1 MFIIDGHSN
10 QLTIKEKKVHNLIER
25 AKTEKR
31 SLLETEAKELLREY
45 GIPVPDFKLI
55 KSEDEIIG
63 LAKEINFPIAMK
75 IVSPD
80 IIHKSDAG
88 GVKIGLKDEKEA
100 KLAYQG
106 IISEAKKHNKEAKI
120 SGAIVYTIV
129 PQGTEIIIGMMKDPH
144 FGPVIMF
151 GLGGIFVEVLKD
163 ISFRILPIEERDA
176 REMIA
181 EIKGYEILKGIR
193 GESPRDIQAIEEVL
207 MKVSKLTM
215 ENPEINEIDLNP
227 IFVFEKG
234 LQVVDARMIL

>member
-1 MFIIDGHSN
+1 MHRII
-10 QLTIKEKKVHNLIER
+10 KK
-25 AKTEKR
+25 AKKEKR

-55 KSEDEIIG
+55 KSKDEIAG

-88 GVKIGLKDEKEA
+88 GVKLNIKNEKEA

-106 IISEAKKHNKEAKI
+106 IISKVKKYNKEAQIFGVITYSMIPKI
-120 SGAIVYTIV
+120 
-129 PQGTEIIIGMMKDPH
+129 TEIIIGIMKDPH

-181 EIKGYEILKGIR
+181 EIEGYEILKGVR
-193 GESPRDIQAIEEVL
+193 GEGPKDIKAIKNL
-207 MKVSKLTM
+207 ILKISQLAL
-215 ENPEINEIDLNP
+215 ENPEISEIDLNP
-227 IFVFEKG
+227 VFVFEKG
-234 LQVVDARMIL
+234 LQVIDARMIL

>member
-1 MFIIDGHSN
+1 VHKLIKKAK
-10 QLTIKEKKVHNLIER
+10 KEKR
-25 AKTEKR
+25 P
-31 SLLETEAKELLREY
+31 LLETEAKELLKGY

-55 KSEDEIIG
+55 KSEEEIIG
-63 LAKEINFPIAMK
+63 LAKEINFPIVMK

-80 IIHKSDAG
+80 IIHKTDAG
-88 GVKIGLKDEKEA
+88 GVKVGVEDEEEA
-100 KLAYQG
+100 RMAYQE
-106 IISEAKKHNKEAKI
+106 IIFKVKKYNKNAEI
-120 SGAIVYTIV
+120 SGVIVYSMV

-151 GLGGIFVEVLKD
+151 GLGGIFVEILKD
-163 ISFRILPIEERDA
+163 ISFRILPIEEIDV
-176 REMIA
+176 REMIT
-181 EIKGYEILKGIR
+181 EIKGYEILKGAR
-193 GESPRDIQAIEEVL
+193 GNPPRDIQAIKEVL

>member
-1 MFIIDGHSN
+1 MHRII
-10 QLTIKEKKVHNLIER
+10 QKAKK
-25 AKTEKR
+25 EKR

-55 KSEDEIIG
+55 KSEEEITG
-63 LAKEINFPIAMK
+63 LAKEINFPIVMK

-80 IIHKSDAG
+80 IIHKTDAG
-88 GVKIGLKDEKEA
+88 GVKVGIKDGEEA
-100 KLAYQG
+100 TAAYQE
-106 IISEAKKHNKEAKI
+106 IISKAKKYNKNAKI
-120 SGAIVYTIV
+120 SGVIVYSMV
-129 PQGTEIIIGMMKDPH
+129 PQGTEIIIGVIKDPH

-163 ISFRILPIEERDA
+163 ISFRIIPTEERDA
-176 REMIA
+176 RKMIT
-181 EIKGYEILKGIR
+181 EIKGYEILKGAR
-193 GESPRDIQAIEEVL
+193 GESPKDIKAIREVL

-227 IFVFEKG
+227 VFVFEKG

>member
-1 MFIIDGHSN
+1 MHRII
-10 QLTIKEKKVHNLIER
+10 QR
-25 AKTEKR
+25 AKKEKR
-31 SLLETEAKELLREY
+31 SLLETEAKELLKEY

-55 KSEDEIIG
+55 KGEDEIIG
-63 LAKEINFPIAMK
+63 LAKEINFPIVMK

-80 IIHKSDAG
+80 IIHKTDAG
-88 GVKIGLKDEKEA
+88 GVKLNIKDEKEA
-100 KLAYQG
+100 ELAYQE
-106 IISEAKKHNKEAKI
+106 IIFKAEKYNKKVKI
-120 SGAIVYTIV
+120 SGVIVYPIV
-129 PQGTEIIIGMMKDPH
+129 PQGTEIIMGMMKDPH

-176 REMIA
+176 REMIT

-193 GESPRDIQAIEEVL
+193 GEPPRDIQAIEEVL

-215 ENPEINEIDLNP
+215 ENPEVNEIDLNP